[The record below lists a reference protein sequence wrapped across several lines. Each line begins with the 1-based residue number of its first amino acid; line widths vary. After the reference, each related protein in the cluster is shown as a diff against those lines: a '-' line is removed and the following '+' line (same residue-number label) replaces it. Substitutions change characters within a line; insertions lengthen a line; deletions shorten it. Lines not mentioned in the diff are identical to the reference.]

1 MSKKIEELKNLLRG
15 MKSVLLAYS
24 GGVDS
29 TFLLKVSADS
39 LGDNVLAV
47 IAESPT
53 YPDEEVKGAR
63 ELCEKIGVRYLVIQ
77 TDEFSNE
84 NFVINSKERC
94 YYCKRE
100 LFSKLLRIA
109 KEKDF
114 QCVMDGSNYND
125 KSDFRPGKKPRM
137 NWA

>member
-29 TFLLKVSADS
+29 TFLLKVSADA

-63 ELCEKIGVRYLVIQ
+63 ELC
-77 TDEFSNE
+77 
-84 NFVINSKERC
+84 
-94 YYCKRE
+94 
-100 LFSKLLRIA
+100 
-109 KEKDF
+109 
-114 QCVMDGSNYND
+114 
-125 KSDFRPGKKPRM
+125 
-137 NWA
+137 